1 MFFEVIALLPI
12 KNSCYKIN
20 HVNANGSS
28 PHSHNTTSEIIQCF
42 EQSGSILINGKLYQ
56 MKRNGLYFIHGLD
69 THFVAP
75 DDLNHYSHSIL
86 HIETPE
92 MHKLF
97 KSLKMEREYENV
109 FTKNGGMFCELS
121 DSDVIK
127 TDSVFLRIDNILKDN
142 KPLKYARLSAALI
155 ELLEIALDSVQQ
167 TPSPNDKLNDIFS
180 LINDNIYNKLSLDE
194 ICSKTHISKY
204 HLCRIFKE
212 NMGITITE
220 YIKRKR
226 ISLACQFLRDTNLK
240 ITEIAEK
247 CGFSDSSFFTKV
259 FVSEHSI
266 TPTQYRAKYR

>member
-1 MFFEVIALLPI
+1 MLPV

-42 EQSGSILINGKLYQ
+42 EQSGSILINGILYQ
-56 MKRNGLYFIHGLD
+56 MKKNGLYFIHGMD

-75 DDLNHYSHSIL
+75 DDLNRYSHSIL
-86 HIETPE
+86 HVDTPE

-97 KSLKMEREYENV
+97 KNLHIENEFNKI
-109 FTKNGGMFCELS
+109 FTEHGGLFCELS

-127 TDSVFLRIDNILKDN
+127 IDSLFLKIDNILKDN
-142 KPLKYARLSAALI
+142 KPLKYARLSCALVELAEIGI
-155 ELLEIALDSVQQ
+155 ESVQQ
-167 TPSPNDKLNDIFS
+167 TPTPNDKLNDIFS

-212 NMGITITE
+212 NMGVTITE

-226 ISLACQFLRDTNLK
+226 ISLACQLLRDTDWK

-259 FVSEHSI
+259 FAREHSV
-266 TPTQYRAKYR
+266 TPTQYRTKYR